1 VKHAAII
8 FIIFAK
14 SMAVYCIMAIGSFFV
29 LSFLDDKNGCY
40 YIIYAAL
47 VLLFFAVLLFI
58 VFLLRPIKDKHIKE
72 QESTQ
77 KFMLLVLRCILLPI
91 SAGFICLSI
100 VSFIINGNSYFLLNM
115 GCYIA
120 FIIIIVLFE
129 VIYKI
134 LFPLAG
140 VQKLK

>member
-1 VKHAAII
+1 VAAII
-8 FIIFAK
+8 YIIFAK
-14 SMAVYCIMAIGSFFV
+14 STTVYCIMAIGAFFS
-29 LSFLDDKNGCY
+29 LSFLDEKNGCY
-40 YIIYAAL
+40 YIIYASL
-47 VLLFFAVLLFI
+47 VLLLLAFLLFI
-58 VFLLRPIKDKHIKE
+58 VFMINPKKEKYKKE

-77 KFMLLVLRCILLPI
+77 QFMLLVLRCVLLPL
-91 SAGFICLSI
+91 SAAFICLS
-100 VSFIINGNSYFLLNM
+100 VVTFIINGNSYFLLNM

-140 VQKLK
+140 MNKPS